1 VGNHYKGD
9 FFMKNVWK
17 VLSYILVAFVAS
29 YLTMLLLPAMDQA
42 GIPLPDTAQ
51 NSKLEQLKDLIEER
65 YIGGAEEKELED
77 AAAHAMVMAT
87 GDRWSYYI
95 PAEEY
100 QFYVD
105 QMANSYVGIAITI
118 QQTEEEDGFL
128 VIKVD
133 AGGPAD
139 KAGMLPGDRIV
150 AVDGISTV
158 GMTPN
163 EGSLLVRGEEGT
175 PVTLTI
181 RRESEEFDLTMIRHQ
196 VEVQVAS
203 GVMLPDNVGLVTII
217 NFDSRCASETIAA
230 VEDLLDQGAQAFI
243 FDVRNNPGGYA
254 SQLVDVLDYLLPE
267 GQLFRTVDYAGNE
280 TVDTSDAK
288 HLDVPMAVLVNS
300 ESYSAAEF
308 FAAAMMDYEA
318 AVVVGEKTIGKGYF
332 QMNYRLNDG
341 SAVNLSVGEYFTPK
355 GKNLAG
361 VGIVPHVE
369 VEVDEETFLAIY
381 ARTLDPM
388 EDPQVLA
395 ALDAL
400 KK

>member
-1 VGNHYKGD
+1 
-9 FFMKNVWK
+9 MKNVWK

-29 YLTMLLLPAMDQA
+29 YLTMLLLPAMGQA

-51 NSKLEQLKDLIEER
+51 SSKLEQLKDLIEER

-308 FAAAMMDYEA
+308 FAAAIMDYEA

>member
-1 VGNHYKGD
+1 
-9 FFMKNVWK
+9 MKNVWK

-29 YLTMLLLPAMDQA
+29 YLTMLLLPAMGQA

-51 NSKLEQLKDLIEER
+51 SSKLEQLKDLIEER

-158 GMTPN
+158 GMPPN

>member
-1 VGNHYKGD
+1 
-9 FFMKNVWK
+9 MKNVWK

-29 YLTMLLLPAMDQA
+29 YLTMLLLPAMGQA

-51 NSKLEQLKDLIEER
+51 SAKLEQLKDLIEER

>member
-1 VGNHYKGD
+1 
-9 FFMKNVWK
+9 MKNVWK

-65 YIGGAEEKELED
+65 YIGGVEEKELED

-133 AGGPAD
+133 ANGPAD

>member
-1 VGNHYKGD
+1 
-9 FFMKNVWK
+9 MKNVWK

-29 YLTMLLLPAMDQA
+29 YLTMLLLPAMGQA

-51 NSKLEQLKDLIEER
+51 SSKLEQLKDLIEER

-100 QFYVD
+100 QSYVD

>member
-1 VGNHYKGD
+1 
-9 FFMKNVWK
+9 MKNVWK

-29 YLTMLLLPAMDQA
+29 YLTMLLLPAMGQA

-51 NSKLEQLKDLIEER
+51 SSKLEQLKDLIEER

-100 QFYVD
+100 QSYVD

-181 RRESEEFDLTMIRHQ
+181 CRESEEFDLTMIRHQ

>member
-1 VGNHYKGD
+1 
-9 FFMKNVWK
+9 MKNVWK

-29 YLTMLLLPAMDQA
+29 YLTMLLLPAMGQA

-51 NSKLEQLKDLIEER
+51 SSKLEQLKDLIEER

-100 QFYVD
+100 QSYVD

-203 GVMLPDNVGLVTII
+203 GVMLQDNVGLVTII

>member
-1 VGNHYKGD
+1 
-9 FFMKNVWK
+9 MKNVWK

-29 YLTMLLLPAMDQA
+29 YLTMLLLPAMGQA

-51 NSKLEQLKDLIEER
+51 SSKLEQLKDLIEER
-65 YIGGAEEKELED
+65 YIGGAEEIELED

>member
-1 VGNHYKGD
+1 
-9 FFMKNVWK
+9 MKNVWK

-29 YLTMLLLPAMDQA
+29 YLTMLLLPAMGQA

-51 NSKLEQLKDLIEER
+51 SSKLEQLKDLIEER

-87 GDRWSYYI
+87 GDRWGYYI

-100 QFYVD
+100 QSYVD

>member
-1 VGNHYKGD
+1 
-9 FFMKNVWK
+9 MKNVWK

-51 NSKLEQLKDLIEER
+51 SSKLEQLKDLIEER

-181 RRESEEFDLTMIRHQ
+181 RRDSEEFDLTMIRHQ

-369 VEVDEETFLAIY
+369 VEVDKETFLAIY

>member
-1 VGNHYKGD
+1 
-9 FFMKNVWK
+9 MKNVWK

-29 YLTMLLLPAMDQA
+29 YLTMLLLPAMGQA

-51 NSKLEQLKDLIEER
+51 SSKLEQLKDLIEER

-100 QFYVD
+100 QSYVD

-369 VEVDEETFLAIY
+369 VEVDEETILAIY

>member
-1 VGNHYKGD
+1 
-9 FFMKNVWK
+9 MKTFWK
-17 VLSYILVAFVAS
+17 VMSYFLVAFVAS
-29 YLTMLLLPAMDQA
+29 YLTMLLLPAMNQA
-42 GIPLPDTAQ
+42 GIPIPDTAQ
-51 NSKLEQLKDLIEER
+51 SSKLEQLKDMIEER

-77 AAAHAMVMAT
+77 AAAHAMVVAT

-100 QFYVD
+100 QAYVD
-105 QMANSYVGIAITI
+105 QMANSYVGIAVTI
-118 QQTEEEDGFL
+118 QQTEDETGFR

-133 AGGPAD
+133 VGGPAE
-139 KAGMLPGDRIV
+139 KAGMLPGDIII

-163 EGSLLVRGEEGT
+163 EGSTLVRGEEET
-175 PVTLTI
+175 DVTLTI
-181 RRESEEFDLTMIRHQ
+181 RRDNEEFDMTITRQ
-196 VEVQVAS
+196 KVEVQVAM
-203 GVMLPDNVGLVTII
+203 GVMLPENVGLVTIV

-230 VEDLLDQGAQAFI
+230 VEDLLEQGAQALI

-267 GQLFRTVDYAGNE
+267 GELFRTVDYAGNT
-280 TVDTSDAK
+280 TVDTSDARC
-288 HLDVPMAVLVNS
+288 LEIPMAVLVNS

-332 QMNYRLNDG
+332 QLNFRLNDG

-355 GKNLAG
+355 GKNLAD

-369 VEVDEETFLAIY
+369 VDVDDETFLAIY

-395 ALDAL
+395 ALEAL

>member
-1 VGNHYKGD
+1 
-9 FFMKNVWK
+9 MKNVWK

-29 YLTMLLLPAMDQA
+29 YLTMLLLPAMGQA

-51 NSKLEQLKDLIEER
+51 SSKLEQLKDLIEER

-100 QFYVD
+100 QSYVD

-158 GMTPN
+158 GMTHN

>member
-1 VGNHYKGD
+1 
-9 FFMKNVWK
+9 MKNVWK

-51 NSKLEQLKDLIEER
+51 SSKLEQLKDLIEER

-369 VEVDEETFLAIY
+369 VEVDKETFLAIY

>member
-1 VGNHYKGD
+1 
-9 FFMKNVWK
+9 
-17 VLSYILVAFVAS
+17 
-29 YLTMLLLPAMDQA
+29 
-42 GIPLPDTAQ
+42 
-51 NSKLEQLKDLIEER
+51 
-65 YIGGAEEKELED
+65 
-77 AAAHAMVMAT
+77 
-87 GDRWSYYI
+87 
-95 PAEEY
+95 
-100 QFYVD
+100 
-105 QMANSYVGIAITI
+105 MANSYVGIAITI
-118 QQTEEEDGFL
+118 QQTDEEDGFL

-381 ARTLDPM
+381 ARTLYPM

>member
-1 VGNHYKGD
+1 
-9 FFMKNVWK
+9 MKNVWK

-51 NSKLEQLKDLIEER
+51 SSKLEQLKDLIEER

-100 QFYVD
+100 QSYVD

>member
-1 VGNHYKGD
+1 
-9 FFMKNVWK
+9 MKNVWK

-65 YIGGAEEKELED
+65 YIGGAEEIELED

>member
-1 VGNHYKGD
+1 
-9 FFMKNVWK
+9 MKNVWK

-29 YLTMLLLPAMDQA
+29 YLTMLLLPAMGQA

-51 NSKLEQLKDLIEER
+51 SSKLEQLKDLIEER

-288 HLDVPMAVLVNS
+288 HLEVPMAVLVNS

>member
-1 VGNHYKGD
+1 
-9 FFMKNVWK
+9 MKNVWK

-51 NSKLEQLKDLIEER
+51 SSKLEQLKDLIEER
-65 YIGGAEEKELED
+65 YIGGAEEIELED

>member
-1 VGNHYKGD
+1 
-9 FFMKNVWK
+9 MKNVWK
-17 VLSYILVAFVAS
+17 VLSYILVAVVAS

-118 QQTEEEDGFL
+118 QQTEEENGFL

-133 AGGPAD
+133 ADGPAD

-181 RRESEEFDLTMIRHQ
+181 CRESEEFDLTMIRQQ
-196 VEVQVAS
+196 VEVQVVS
-203 GVMLPDNVGLVTII
+203 GLMLPDNVGLVTII
-217 NFDSRCASETIAA
+217 NFDSRCASETIAT
-230 VEDLLDQGAQAFI
+230 VEDLLDQGAQALI

-280 TVDTSDAK
+280 TVDNSDAK

-369 VEVDEETFLAIY
+369 VEVDEDTFLAIY

>member
-1 VGNHYKGD
+1 
-9 FFMKNVWK
+9 MKNVGK

>member
-1 VGNHYKGD
+1 
-9 FFMKNVWK
+9 MKNVWK

-51 NSKLEQLKDLIEER
+51 NSKLDQLKDLIEER

-308 FAAAMMDYEA
+308 FAVAMMDYEA

>member
-1 VGNHYKGD
+1 
-9 FFMKNVWK
+9 MKNVWK

-29 YLTMLLLPAMDQA
+29 YLTMLLLPAMGQA

-65 YIGGAEEKELED
+65 YIGGAEGKELED

>member
-1 VGNHYKGD
+1 
-9 FFMKNVWK
+9 MKNVWK

-308 FAAAMMDYEA
+308 FAAAIMDYEA

>member
-1 VGNHYKGD
+1 
-9 FFMKNVWK
+9 MKNVWK

-29 YLTMLLLPAMDQA
+29 YLTMLLLPAMGQA

-51 NSKLEQLKDLIEER
+51 SSKLEQLKDLIEER

-100 QFYVD
+100 QSYVD

-243 FDVRNNPGGYA
+243 FDVRKNPGGYA

>member
-1 VGNHYKGD
+1 
-9 FFMKNVWK
+9 MKNVWK

-29 YLTMLLLPAMDQA
+29 YLTMLLLPAMGQA

-51 NSKLEQLKDLIEER
+51 SSKLEQLKDLIEER

-254 SQLVDVLDYLLPE
+254 SQLVDVLAYLLPE

>member
-1 VGNHYKGD
+1 
-9 FFMKNVWK
+9 MKNGWK

-29 YLTMLLLPAMDQA
+29 YLTMLLLPAMGQA

-51 NSKLEQLKDLIEER
+51 SSKLEQLKDLIEER

-100 QFYVD
+100 QSYVD

>member
-1 VGNHYKGD
+1 
-9 FFMKNVWK
+9 MKNVWK

-29 YLTMLLLPAMDQA
+29 YLTMLLLPAMGQA

-51 NSKLEQLKDLIEER
+51 SSKLEQLKDLIEER

-100 QFYVD
+100 QSYVD
-105 QMANSYVGIAITI
+105 QMANSYVGIAIRI

>member
-1 VGNHYKGD
+1 
-9 FFMKNVWK
+9 MKNLWK
-17 VLSYILVAFVAS
+17 VLSYIFVALAAS
-29 YLTMLLLPAMDQA
+29 LLTMLLLPAMGQA

-51 NSKLEQLKDLIEER
+51 TSKLEQLKDMIEER
-65 YIGGAEEKELED
+65 YIGGADEKELAD
-77 AAAHAMVMAT
+77 AAAHAMVQAT

-100 QFYVD
+100 QAYVD
-105 QMANSYVGIAITI
+105 QMANSYVGIAVTI

-128 VIKVD
+128 VKKVD

-139 KAGMLPGDRIV
+139 QAGMKSGDVII
-150 AVDGISTV
+150 AVDGKSTQ

-163 EGSLLVRGEEGT
+163 EGRDLVRGEEGT
-175 PVTLTI
+175 QVTLTI
-181 RRESEEFDLTMIRHQ
+181 RRGTEEFDLTITRRH

-203 GVMLPDNVGLVTII
+203 GVMLPDKVGLVTIV

-230 VEDLLDQGAQAFI
+230 VEALLEQGARALI

-267 GQLFRTVDYAGNE
+267 GVLFQTVDYAGNE
-280 TVDTSDAK
+280 SVDTSDARY
-288 HLDVPMAVLVNS
+288 LDIPMAVLVNS

-308 FAAAMMDYEA
+308 FAAAMLDYDA
-318 AVVVGEKTIGKGYF
+318 AVVVGEKTVGKGYF
-332 QMNYRLNDG
+332 QLNYRLNDG

-361 VGIVPHVE
+361 VGVTPQIE
-369 VEVDEETFLAIY
+369 VAVDEETFLAIY

>member
-1 VGNHYKGD
+1 
-9 FFMKNVWK
+9 MKNVWK

-29 YLTMLLLPAMDQA
+29 YLTMLLLPAMGQA

-51 NSKLEQLKDLIEER
+51 RSKLEQLKDLIEER

-100 QFYVD
+100 QSYVD

>member
-1 VGNHYKGD
+1 
-9 FFMKNVWK
+9 MKNVWK
-17 VLSYILVAFVAS
+17 VLSYKLVAFVAS
-29 YLTMLLLPAMDQA
+29 YLTMLLLPAMGQA

-51 NSKLEQLKDLIEER
+51 SSKLEQLKDLIEER

-100 QFYVD
+100 QSYVD

>member
-1 VGNHYKGD
+1 
-9 FFMKNVWK
+9 MKNVWK

-29 YLTMLLLPAMDQA
+29 YLTMLLLPAMGQA

-51 NSKLEQLKDLIEER
+51 SSKLEQLKDLIEER

-100 QFYVD
+100 QSYVD

-288 HLDVPMAVLVNS
+288 HLEVPMAVLVNS

>member
-1 VGNHYKGD
+1 
-9 FFMKNVWK
+9 MKNVWK

-77 AAAHAMVMAT
+77 AAAHAMVLAT

>member
-1 VGNHYKGD
+1 
-9 FFMKNVWK
+9 MKNVWK

-51 NSKLEQLKDLIEER
+51 SSKLEQLKDLIEER

>member
-1 VGNHYKGD
+1 
-9 FFMKNVWK
+9 MKNVWK

>member
-1 VGNHYKGD
+1 
-9 FFMKNVWK
+9 MKNVWK

-196 VEVQVAS
+196 VEVQVAG

>member
-1 VGNHYKGD
+1 
-9 FFMKNVWK
+9 MKNVWK

-29 YLTMLLLPAMDQA
+29 YLTMLLLPAMGQA

-51 NSKLEQLKDLIEER
+51 SSKLEQLKDLIEER

-181 RRESEEFDLTMIRHQ
+181 RRDSEEFDLTMIRHQ

>member
-1 VGNHYKGD
+1 
-9 FFMKNVWK
+9 MKNVWK

-29 YLTMLLLPAMDQA
+29 YLTMLLLPAMGQA

-51 NSKLEQLKDLIEER
+51 SSKLEQLKDLIEER

-100 QFYVD
+100 QSYVD

-288 HLDVPMAVLVNS
+288 HLDFPMAVLVNS